1 MLKAVQVMG
10 LLCCGWFGSMA
21 SGQYLRGV
29 NLAGAEFGEMN
40 IPGVFNHDYTFNS
53 ETSFAYF
60 AARSLGLMRIPFF
73 WERVQ
78 PVLRG
83 PLDAAYLGLLK
94 QNVAWANAHGNR
106 VVLDLHNFARYR
118 FNEGGKLNE
127 YVIDNVYGGVVRVS
141 SADLADVWAR
151 LSNEFHNEPA
161 VYAYGLMNEP
171 HDMGTADWRQ
181 ISQIAL
187 NAIRNTGDTKL
198 TTVPGNDYAN
208 ADLWPLV
215 NGPVSWIVDPANN
228 FVYEAH
234 TYFDRDYSG
243 SYARTYDQ
251 ELALDPT
258 LPTRGQQRLKKFTDW
273 CQTNHVRGYLGEYGV
288 PNTDARWLT
297 VLDGFLAALDTVG
310 LDGTYWAAGEW
321 WNGYTLS
328 VQPLNNF
335 TVDRPQLAVLEGHL
349 PPRSF
354 TTVSAASS
362 SGFAFAPDSLVTG
375 YGSGLAP
382 GTEAASMLPLPTS
395 LANAEV
401 DVMDSTGVSRPA
413 PLVFVS
419 PGQINYLIPPQT
431 AAGRLDVT
439 VRVQGNVTGTGTFS
453 IASVAPALFSSNADG
468 RGIAAAQVVRVKSDG
483 TQTYEAVASFDP
495 AQNRFVA
502 APIDFGASTDRLF
515 LLLYGTGF
523 RRASAAT
530 LKIGA
535 VDVPVQ
541 FAGAQPVFSGLDQ
554 VNAELPR
561 ALMGVGEVTVLLKA
575 DGKPANAVTL
585 AFR

>member
-1 MLKAVQVMG
+1 MRRTLA
-10 LLCCGWFGSMA
+10 LFCCGWFGGVA

-29 NLAGAEFGEMN
+29 NLAGAEFGEIH
-40 IPGVFNHDYTFNS
+40 IPGVFNTDYTFNS

-78 PVLRG
+78 PTLRG
-83 PLDAAYLGLLK
+83 PLDSAYLGLLK
-94 QNVAWANAHGNR
+94 QNVAWAKAHGNR

-127 YVIDNVYGGVVRVS
+127 YVIDNLYGGVVRVS
-141 SADLADVWAR
+141 SGDFADVWAR
-151 LSNEFHNEPA
+151 LSTEFSNEPA

-171 HDMGTADWRQ
+171 HDMGTADWRT
-181 ISQIAL
+181 ISRIAL
-187 NAIRNTGDTKL
+187 NAIRNNGDTKL
-198 TTVPGNDYAN
+198 ITVPGADYAS
-208 ADLWPLV
+208 AEFWPVV
-215 NGPVSWIVDPANN
+215 NGATAWIVDPANN

-234 TYFDRDYSG
+234 TYFDRDNSG
-243 SYARTYDQ
+243 SYQRTYDQ
-251 ELALDPT
+251 ELALDST
-258 LPTRGQQRLKKFTDW
+258 LPTRGQRRLKNFTDW

-288 PNTDARWLT
+288 PNTDARWLA
-297 VLDGFLAALDTVG
+297 VLDGFLTALDAVG

-321 WNGYTLS
+321 WGNYNLS

-335 TVDRPQLAVLEGHL
+335 TEDRPQLGTLEGHL
-349 PPRSF
+349 PPHSF

-382 GTEAASMLPLPTS
+382 GTESASMLPLPLS
-395 LANAEV
+395 LAGAEV
-401 DVMDSTGVSRPA
+401 DVTDSTGVSRQA
-413 PLVFVS
+413 ALVFVS
-419 PGQINYLIPPQT
+419 PTQINYLVPPQT
-431 AAGRLDVT
+431 APGRLDVT

-453 IASVAPALFSSNADG
+453 IASVAPGLFSANANG
-468 RGIAAAQVVRVKSDG
+468 RGIAAAQVVRVKADG
-483 TQTYEAVASFDP
+483 TQT
-495 AQNRFVA
+495 RFVA
-502 APIDFGASTDRLF
+502 TPIDFGDSSDRLF

-523 RRASAAT
+523 RRAAGAT
-530 LKIGA
+530 LKIGSE
-535 VDVPVQ
+535 DVPVQ

-561 ALMGVGEVTVLLKA
+561 TLMGAGEVPVLFKA
-575 DGKPANAVTL
+575 DGKAANAVTL